1 MHILILMSLV
11 EVPLRNG
18 STLIPFMA
26 SEIVTAR
33 KSDEKSM
40 NAGNNLN
47 ALNCKHKLEKSY
59 FK

>member
-11 EVPLRNG
+11 EVTLRNG

-33 KSDEKSM
+33 KVWWKKYERWQ
-40 NAGNNLN
+40 
-47 ALNCKHKLEKSY
+47 
-59 FK
+59 